1 MSIAKVMS
9 QTLITLDVDDKL
21 SKAKSIFETHKI
33 HHILITEEGRL
44 SGIITDR
51 DLYKHLSPAIGTSK
65 ETHKDIALLNK
76 KIHLIMSRDLV
87 TAKEA
92 LSLNESVL
100 LFHDNHISCIPI
112 VNNQFK
118 PVGIITWRDI
128 LKVLAI
134 QYRNKLKTIPLN
146 FK

>member
-9 QTLITLDVDDKL
+9 QTLITLDLDDKL
-21 SKAKSIFETHKI
+21 SMAKSIFETNRI

-44 SGIITDR
+44 AGIITDR

-112 VNNQFK
+112 VNEIFQ

-128 LKVLAI
+128 LKVLAL
-134 QYRNKLKTIPLN
+134 QYRNKLKTIS
-146 FK
+146 

>member
-1 MSIAKVMS
+1 MSIAQVMS
-9 QTLITLDVDDKL
+9 QKLITLDLDDKL
-21 SKAKSIFETHKI
+21 SEAKRIFETNKI
-33 HHILITEEGRL
+33 HHILITEKGRL

-76 KIHLIMSRDLV
+76 KINLIMSRDLV
-87 TAKEA
+87 TAEEA

-112 VNNQFK
+112 VNDQFK
-118 PVGIITWRDI
+118 PIGIITWRDI
-128 LKVLAI
+128 LKVLAL
-134 QYRNKLKTIPLN
+134 QYRNKLKKIP
-146 FK
+146 